1 MNWQALRI
9 AVVGPLPPPRGGM
22 AGQTQQLVELLRRE
36 GADVVVVPTNAPYR
50 PRFVA
55 RIRGLR
61 AIPRFAGHV
70 ARLWS
75 AAGKVD
81 ILHVMANSGWSW
93 HLFAAPAIWIGRLRG
108 RRVLVNY
115 RGGEAN
121 AFLEASQRWVRPSLR
136 AASAV
141 AVPSGFLENVFER
154 FGIGCHVVPNVVDLA
169 QFHPADPKEG
179 QRRDAE
185 SDSAGAASART
196 ADPARRTVLVAR
208 SLEAIYD
215 IASALRA
222 LALLAGDFPDLR
234 LVIAGSGPEEGAL
247 KSLARELGI
256 EAMVMFAGRLEREQM
271 AAQLRQADVAFN
283 SSRVDNMP
291 NSVLE
296 AMASGVPVVSTDVG
310 GVPYIVTNERTAL
323 LVPVAD
329 PKAMAAAIAR
339 LLRDPG
345 LATRLADAALADVQR
360 YTWPRVRDTLGG
372 LYESILA
379 QPSPDERIA

>member
-55 RIRGLR
+55 RVRGLR
-61 AIPRFAGHV
+61 AIPRLAGHV

-136 AASAV
+136 AASRV

-154 FGIGCHVVPNVVDLA
+154 FGIGSHVVPNVVDLA
-169 QFHPADPKEG
+169 QFHPADPKE
-179 QRRDAE
+179 RRHGAA
-185 SDSAGAASART
+185 SDSAGAAGAHG
-196 ADPARRTVLVAR
+196 AEAARRTLLVAR

-222 LALLAGDFPDLR
+222 MALLAEDFPDLR

-247 KSLARELGI
+247 KALARELGI
-256 EAMVMFAGRLEREQM
+256 EPVVTFAGRLEREQM
-271 AAQLRQADVAFN
+271 AAELRHADVALN

-310 GVPYIVTNERTAL
+310 GVPYIVTHERTAL

-339 LLRDPG
+339 LLRDST

-360 YTWPRVRDTLGG
+360 YTWPRVRDTLGS
-372 LYESILA
+372 LYESMLA
-379 QPSPDERIA
+379 QPAPHERIA